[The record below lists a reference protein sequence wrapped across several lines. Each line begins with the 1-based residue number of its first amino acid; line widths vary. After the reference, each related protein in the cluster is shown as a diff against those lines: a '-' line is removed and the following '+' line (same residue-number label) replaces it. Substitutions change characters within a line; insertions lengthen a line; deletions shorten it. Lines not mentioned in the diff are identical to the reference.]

1 MLICTIA
8 CPSNVPNCVKF
19 NKLHNLMSILYSP
32 AISQRLTIPLRR
44 RFVSLLW
51 KRLTLRKLFTPWQ
64 TKPAIATYHFG
75 SFSFRTTRHKNH
87 SCRHIRN
94 ASSHA
99 RWSNWEPNQIPWRWR
114 FQSVLNLAMR
124 CPVPCNC
131 INHSIHRLAH
141 NTRIGND
148 IHRRWC
154 FRSWYASALEGCR
167 YRTSDDNFI
176 SPKCKKFRDWQR
188 WYRYWNH
195 EITNGEELLINSC
208 NLISTPH
215 PKILRAHEAMLSQLE
230 ITAKVDGYHMQ
241 TDENKVHG
249 HYNRVRACKQAAPK
263 GSLLSKSGLVQ
274 QS

>member
-1 MLICTIA
+1 MLICTVA

-75 SFSFRTTRHKNH
+75 SFSLRTIRHKNH

-114 FQSVLNLAMR
+114 FPSVLNLAMR
-124 CPVPCNC
+124 CPVPCNF

-141 NTRIGND
+141 NARIGND

-154 FRSWYASALEGCR
+154 FCSWYGSAPEDCR

-176 SPKCKKFRDWQR
+176 SPKCKNSETGKDDVAI
-188 WYRYWNH
+188 
-195 EITNGEELLINSC
+195 EITRLRTVKSYWLIVATSFQRLTQKFC
-208 NLISTPH
+208 
-215 PKILRAHEAMLSQLE
+215 
-230 ITAKVDGYHMQ
+230 
-241 TDENKVHG
+241 
-249 HYNRVRACKQAAPK
+249 APTK
-263 GSLLSKSGLVQ
+263 PCWASWKSPRWLNNCRRP
-274 QS
+274 